1 MRKEYASNEN
11 YAWAEELWC
20 TGKEKKEN
28 GRNSGKEIMRILK
41 RGTDLSKGTK
51 LRVQDKFIIKYH
63 FMLKKILY
71 KLSKIEQQ
79 F

>member
-1 MRKEYASNEN
+1 
-11 YAWAEELWC
+11 
-20 TGKEKKEN
+20 
-28 GRNSGKEIMRILK
+28 MRILK

>member
-1 MRKEYASNEN
+1 MLVMRIMH
-11 YAWAEELWC
+11 ELRNC
-20 TGKEKKEN
+20 DVQEKTEKKEN

-71 KLSKIEQQ
+71 KLSKSEQQ

>member
-20 TGKEKKEN
+20 TGKDREKGEWK
-28 GRNSGKEIMRILK
+28 NSGKEIMRILK

-51 LRVQDKFIIKYH
+51 LMVQDKFIIKYH

-71 KLSKIEQQ
+71 KLSKIEQ
-79 F
+79 

>member
-1 MRKEYASNEN
+1 MLVMRIMH
-11 YAWAEELWC
+11 ELRNC
-20 TGKEKKEN
+20 DVQEKTEKKEN
-28 GRNSGKEIMRILK
+28 GRNSGKEIMSILK

-71 KLSKIEQQ
+71 KLSKSEQ
-79 F
+79 

>member
-1 MRKEYASNEN
+1 MLVMRIMH
-11 YAWAEELWC
+11 ELRNC
-20 TGKEKKEN
+20 DVQEKTEKKEN

-71 KLSKIEQQ
+71 KLSKSEQ
-79 F
+79 